1 MTQRILIVDDEDDIR
16 EFIGYNLRKEGY
28 QIFTATNGA
37 EAIEVAVEVAP
48 HLIILDMM
56 MPVMDGRT
64 ACEKM
69 RQIPELSQTVIVFLS
84 AVQQEECQIES
95 YRAGADDYITKPVS
109 MRVLCSRVGA
119 IMKRI
124 KQLEEPI
131 KESQISIDNASRTVT
146 TPRGQFILPRKE
158 FELLNMLMSSPEKV
172 FTREEIFER
181 IWGGDV
187 VVGDRTLD
195 VHIRRLRRKVGD
207 RAITTHKGVGF
218 KFNKDNCC

>member
-37 EAIEVAVEVAP
+37 EAIEVAKQVVP

-56 MPVMDGRT
+56 MPIMDGRS
-64 ACEKM
+64 ACEQIRK
-69 RQIPELSQTVIVFLS
+69 IPELEQVVIIFLS
-84 AVQQEECQIES
+84 AIQEEQCQLES

-109 MRVLCSRVGA
+109 MKVLCSRIRA
-119 IMKRI
+119 IMKRM
-124 KQLEEPI
+124 QQNLEPK
-131 KESQISIDNASRTVT
+131 KESQISIDNNSRTVC
-146 TPRGQFILPRKE
+146 TPKGEFILPRKE
-158 FELLNMLMSSPEKV
+158 FELLNLLISEPEKV

-181 IWGGDV
+181 IWGGEV

-195 VHIRRLRRKVGD
+195 VHIRRLRRKLGEK
-207 RAITTHKGVGF
+207 AIITHKGVGF
-218 KFNKDNCC
+218 KFDTECN

>member
-37 EAIEVAVEVAP
+37 EAIETAKQVVP

-56 MPVMDGRT
+56 MPIMDGRT

-69 RQIPELSQTVIVFLS
+69 RQIPELEQTIILFLS
-84 AVQQEECQIES
+84 AIQEEQCQLES

-109 MRVLCSRVGA
+109 MKVLCSRVAA
-119 IMKRI
+119 IMKRL
-124 KQLEEPI
+124 KQQSAPKPEPA
-131 KESQISIDNASRTVT
+131 ISIDTTSRTVIS
-146 TPRGQFILPRKE
+146 PMGEFILPRKE
-158 FELLNMLMSSPEKV
+158 FELLNLLISEPEKV

-181 IWGGDV
+181 IWGGEV

-195 VHIRRLRRKVGD
+195 VHIRRLRRKLGD
-207 RAITTHKGVGF
+207 QAIITHKGVGF
-218 KFNKDNCC
+218 KFDIDNK